1 MTKKQIED
9 ERRYAD
15 RAYENRAE
23 LEREAVAVLDGK
35 LRQLTLRIDE
45 SDIER
50 AKRQAKEKGLK
61 YQSYIKSLLHV
72 ALAEAEGSGRTAAGR
87 KVR

>member
-1 MTKKQIED
+1 MTKKQIEE

-15 RAYENRAE
+15 HAYENRAE
-23 LEREAVAVLDGK
+23 LEREAVGILDGR

-45 SDIER
+45 TDIER

-61 YQSYIKSLLHV
+61 YQSYMKSLLHV
-72 ALAEAEGSGRTAAGR
+72 ALAKAERSGRAATGR
-87 KVR
+87 KAR